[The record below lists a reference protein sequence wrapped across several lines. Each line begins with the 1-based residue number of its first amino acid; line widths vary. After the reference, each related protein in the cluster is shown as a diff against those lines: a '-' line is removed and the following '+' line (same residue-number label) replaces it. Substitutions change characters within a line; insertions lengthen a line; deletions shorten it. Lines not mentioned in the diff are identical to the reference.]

1 MPVLVKVLHRRRDI
15 ETERHRYL
23 ERDTGMG
30 PRVTKYIDYTEVSTH
45 MR

>member
-23 ERDTGMG
+23 ERDTG
-30 PRVTKYIDYTEVSTH
+30 TKTERKRDRGRNTDL
-45 MR
+45 